1 MKNSNLSLYF
11 SLVRNNSVNKKKKKK
26 KEQQFLKHPC
36 RVPDNKVRLYDII
49 RF

>member
-11 SLVRNNSVNKKKKKK
+11 SLVRNNSINKKKKK